1 MKKTS
6 LMILF
11 LCMIVCLPA
20 FAQTTARPV
29 GEPDAAKVGIDT
41 AQQHLKDVTVSKFE
55 DASFWKVSMWEDQGF
70 LISRR
75 LVGVPAAKAD
85 LDAERLADEE
95 LIGIPEGSHVLGVR
109 VDFNKRGMNQFYV
122 YPMRPLAIEGI
133 CKTLSVWVVGRNF
146 KHVLKIMLSDY
157 FGNYVEL
164 TFGKLNFTGWKKLT
178 LAVPPSITQTD
189 YHYTTRNGLKFLGF
203 KIETDLEE
211 SFGRYYIYFDDL
223 SAVTDLFLES
233 NLDPDDMQDIW

>member
-6 LMILF
+6 LILI
-11 LCMIVCLPA
+11 LCMIVVFPV
-20 FAQTTARPV
+20 FTQTTARPV
-29 GEPDAAKVGIDT
+29 GEPDASRVGVDT
-41 AQQHLKDVTVSKFE
+41 AQQHLKDVSVSKFE

-70 LISRR
+70 VISRR
-75 LVGVPAAKAD
+75 LVGVPGAKAE

-95 LIGIPEGSHVLGVR
+95 LIGIPVGSHVLGVR

-146 KHVLKIMLSDY
+146 NHVLKIMLSDY

-178 LAVPPSITQTD
+178 LAVPPGIIQTD